1 MDMRE
6 AETAANRVTRRPDTQ
21 PEAMA
26 RALRACGEM
35 FHEIPK
41 SCRKRAVCSP
51 TNMPAM
57 MLRTQMGIQGG
68 CGMSLGHNSAYS
80 LEASDSARWISIW
93 DLRSR

>member
-6 AETAANRVTRRPDTQ
+6 AETAANRVTSRPDTQ

-35 FHEIPK
+35 FHESPR
-41 SCRKRAVCSP
+41 SWRNRVVCSP
-51 TNMPAM
+51 VKSPAM
-57 MLRTQMGIQGG
+57 MLRTQMGVQGG
-68 CGMSLGHNSAYS
+68 CGMSLGHNFGYS
-80 LEASDSARWISIW
+80 PEASDSARWISIW